1 MGTLLEY
8 IWEISNSVETD
19 YKNLPLLPVIIGYDA
34 IEAANI
40 AEQIN
45 SNKIKMKQ
53 VHAGYGRHSDS
64 IGINSLARNL
74 DEFEWYCPILLVN
87 NIQKIGRKH
96 IKEIYPF
103 SIEDYKEE
111 SICKD
116 GPEVERFS
124 LGNHDENI
132 LKYIECIFGS
142 NEAYLYGQLKKTD
155 SKSRVISVIEH
166 LYDKSN
172 NPKLKTIYVDIEYV
186 RLIDENLECI
196 ILPERLLAFE
206 EFKSFSKYSDSKYSG
221 VTIIEYKTNPTHH
234 PAWYNGVV
242 SDLLEGYLRE
252 KGKV

>member
-1 MGTLLEY
+1 MTTVAFMSDLHIDSNNFGKEELETLITLFKDKKIQHLHIAGDIANGFEKTSQ
-8 IWEISNSVETD
+8 EFLD
-19 YKNLPLLPVIIGYDA
+19 QLQCHLPVT
-34 IEAANI
+34 
-40 AEQIN
+40 
-45 SNKIKMKQ
+45 
-53 VHAGYGRHSDS
+53 
-64 IGINSLARNL
+64 
-74 DEFEWYCPILLVN
+74 
-87 NIQKIGRKH
+87 
-96 IKEIYPF
+96 
-103 SIEDYKEE
+103 
-111 SICKD
+111 
-116 GPEVERFS
+116 FS

>member
-74 DEFEWYCPILLVN
+74 DEFEWYCPILLVY

-172 NPKLKTIYVDIEYV
+172 NPKLKTIYVDIES
-186 RLIDENLECI
+186 
-196 ILPERLLAFE
+196 FE